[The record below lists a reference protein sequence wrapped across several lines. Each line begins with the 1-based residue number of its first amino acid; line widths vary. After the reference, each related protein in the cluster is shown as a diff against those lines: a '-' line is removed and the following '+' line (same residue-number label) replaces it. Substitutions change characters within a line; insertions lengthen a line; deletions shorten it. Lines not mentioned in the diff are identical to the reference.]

1 MKRQVGKSMDD
12 REAVRIGDTRPDLP
26 DLANTGRA
34 GFTIKINKDK

>member
-26 DLANTGRA
+26 DPTKQSFPDGAV
-34 GFTIKINKDK
+34 